1 MKKKLVALCA
11 IMLLASGCGKV
22 PKLENG
28 KEAIVS
34 FKNGEKISVDD
45 FYTKLK
51 DGMGLNTLITMIDT
65 YILEEEFKDYVD
77 TAKSN
82 AEATINALITQY
94 DGKDKLLA
102 AIQSQTNYQT
112 IEAFQ
117 DYYYLSYMQSH
128 AIEEYA
134 KTKITDKEIE
144 DYYKNKS
151 IGDMEVS
158 HILITSDVKDG
169 AKDDEKK
176 AAEEAEKAAA
186 EAPAE
191 EATEAPAEEAPAAEA
206 AAE

>member
-82 AEATINALITQY
+82 AE
-94 DGKDKLLA
+94 
-102 AIQSQTNYQT
+102 
-112 IEAFQ
+112 
-117 DYYYLSYMQSH
+117 
-128 AIEEYA
+128 
-134 KTKITDKEIE
+134 EI
-144 DYYKNKS
+144 
-151 IGDMEVS
+151 GRAHV
-158 HILITSDVKDG
+158 
-169 AKDDEKK
+169 
-176 AAEEAEKAAA
+176 
-186 EAPAE
+186 
-191 EATEAPAEEAPAAEA
+191 
-206 AAE
+206 